1 MVQATGKRKT
11 IPLYVRVSDINDNTP
26 RFINLPY
33 VANIP
38 EVSVLN
44 LDSILRT
51 HQIWYFT
58 FQETK
63 VGTIIFE
70 DFATVD
76 PDSNINGQVEYFI
89 GEDNPYFEINLPHQ
103 GRVSLK
109 QELDFEEQKIHEVTI
124 IARVSE
130 ILLTLK
136 KKS

>member
-1 MVQATGKRKT
+1 MQ
-11 IPLYVRVSDINDNTP
+11 S
-26 RFINLPY
+26 
-33 VANIP
+33 
-38 EVSVLN
+38 
-44 LDSILRT
+44 T
-51 HQIWYFT
+51 HQHLSHFDHLLSLI
-58 FQETK
+58 FQDTK
-63 VGTIIFE
+63 KGTIVFE

-109 QELDFEEQKIHEVTI
+109 QELDFEEQKIHEVII

-130 ILLTLK
+130 ILLTLN